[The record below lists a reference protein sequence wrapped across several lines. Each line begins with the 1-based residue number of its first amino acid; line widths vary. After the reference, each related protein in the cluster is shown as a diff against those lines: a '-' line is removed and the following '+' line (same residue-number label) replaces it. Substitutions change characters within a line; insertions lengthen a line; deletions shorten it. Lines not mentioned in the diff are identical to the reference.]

1 MANSDNRRLL
11 EEEQA
16 SSVKETWLGAI
27 TRFQTVITAL
37 YSTFV
42 VRRLPLADGS
52 GDLPLTLIMK
62 RFSFVTRD
70 PKAVIRA
77 SDN

>member
-1 MANSDNRRLL
+1 MK
-11 EEEQA
+11 EGQA
-16 SSVKETWLGAI
+16 SSSVKGNVAASNYSFE
-27 TRFQTVITAL
+27 TVITAL
-37 YSTFV
+37 YLTFV